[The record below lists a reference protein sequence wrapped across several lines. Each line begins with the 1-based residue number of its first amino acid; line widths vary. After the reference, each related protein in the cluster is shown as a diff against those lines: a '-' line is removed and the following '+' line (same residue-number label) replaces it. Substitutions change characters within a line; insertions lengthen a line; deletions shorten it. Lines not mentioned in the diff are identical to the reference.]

1 MKRKCNQLQIKFILS
16 NTEYLFNQKK
26 VALRIEEEVYEYK
39 EERLGMK
46 VKSSVL

>member
-26 VALRIEEEVYEYK
+26 VALRELKKKYMSIRK
-39 EERLGMK
+39 RG
-46 VKSSVL
+46 